1 MHGRRRGLRG
11 GQGLVMCGGL
21 GKRFGFCPNWDGN
34 LLKDFQKNVLVDAVF
49 KRGWEEF

>member
-21 GKRFGFCPNWDGN
+21 GFCPKWDGN
-34 LLKDFQKNVLVDAVF
+34 LLKDFQKNALVDAVL